1 MSAPAA
7 RLQPRTDDP
16 PACARLC
23 PPLECPQAVCRQQNS
38 ERRPPRASPRADSDA
53 GASAPQEEVLS
64 STMSSPRDPREPEI
78 LDPIDDLM
86 IPEHGDE
93 EAHGDRDRTSSSVR
107 EIASRIPESLASIGR
122 DISRTVERALSAKDD
137 YVVAVKVSHEAQER
151 LEQLVQ
157 AGVFRSRADAAAFL
171 IDEGIK
177 AQHELFERVSLKLSE
192 IERLRAELRGM
203 ITKPE

>member
-1 MSAPAA
+1 MSIPN
-7 RLQPRTDDP
+7 DP
-16 PACARLC
+16 K
-23 PPLECPQAVCRQQNS
+23 
-38 ERRPPRASPRADSDA
+38 D
-53 GASAPQEEVLS
+53 
-64 STMSSPRDPREPEI
+64 PEI

-86 IPEHGDE
+86 LSAPDDEH
-93 EAHGDRDRTSSSVR
+93 AHGERDRASSSVR

-157 AGVFRSRADAAAFL
+157 AGVFRTRADAAAFL

-177 AQHELFERVSLKLSE
+177 AQTPLFERVSLKLSE

>member
-1 MSAPAA
+1 
-7 RLQPRTDDP
+7 
-16 PACARLC
+16 
-23 PPLECPQAVCRQQNS
+23 
-38 ERRPPRASPRADSDA
+38 
-53 GASAPQEEVLS
+53 
-64 STMSSPRDPREPEI
+64 MSSNPNDPHNPDPT

-86 IPEHGDE
+86 LPEGDE
-93 EAHGDRDRTSSSVR
+93 PAHGEERARVRD
-107 EIASRIPESLASIGR
+107 IASRIPESLSSIGR
-122 DISRTVERALSAKDD
+122 DISRTIERALSAKDD
-137 YVVAVKVSHEAQER
+137 YVVAVKVSHDAQER

-177 AQHELFERVSLKLSE
+177 AQAPLFERVSAKLSE

>member
-1 MSAPAA
+1 
-7 RLQPRTDDP
+7 
-16 PACARLC
+16 
-23 PPLECPQAVCRQQNS
+23 
-38 ERRPPRASPRADSDA
+38 
-53 GASAPQEEVLS
+53 
-64 STMSSPRDPREPEI
+64 MSSPNDPKDPEI

-86 IPEHGDE
+86 IAGPGDE
-93 EAHGDRDRTSSSVR
+93 HAQGERDRASSSVR

-122 DISRTVERALSAKDD
+122 DISRTVERALAAKDD

-157 AGVFRSRADAAAFL
+157 AGVFRTRADAAAFL

-177 AQHELFERVSLKLSE
+177 AQHELFDRVTLKLSE

-203 ITKPE
+203 IAKPE